1 MQRKGQT
8 ERVKV
13 RSYLNFSR
21 IICYT
26 WVGRRRDEP
35 SPRIG
40 IELVINGNSSKVFQ
54 PGERALHNTSEW
66 QHGEFLRRLVRTEN
80 NGKLRTEL
88 LAYGIGQFPSFVS
101 AVRQHLFQSVE
112 AALHL
117 VYNAIRTDIVMG
129 IRLVNHHR
137 KRSAIMPDLK
147 KYLFFLLFHHK
158 TLNLQHWF
166 MHGKNL
172 ESRCF
177 LGSPAKFRV

>member
-1 MQRKGQT
+1 MGRISAIKHIASMQRKGQT

-101 AVRQHLFQSVE
+101 AVRQHLFNRWKQPFILSITPSAPTLSWAFASWTTTANVLQSCPTWKSTCFFCFST
-112 AALHL
+112 
-117 VYNAIRTDIVMG
+117 I
-129 IRLVNHHR
+129 
-137 KRSAIMPDLK
+137 KR
-147 KYLFFLLFHHK
+147 
-158 TLNLQHWF
+158 
-166 MHGKNL
+166 
-172 ESRCF
+172 
-177 LGSPAKFRV
+177 

>member
-13 RSYLNFSR
+13 RSCLNFSR

-26 WVGRRRDEP
+26 WVGRRRAEP
-35 SPRIG
+35 SPRPYRNRTRDQWQFF
-40 IELVINGNSSKVFQ
+40 ESFPTRRKSA
-54 PGERALHNTSEW
+54 PEW

-80 NGKLRTEL
+80 NGKLRTKL

-101 AVRQHLFQSVE
+101 AVRQHLFQSGE

-117 VYNAIRTDIVMG
+117 VNNAIRTDIVMG

-166 MHGKNL
+166 MHEKNL

-177 LGSPAKFRV
+177 FTY